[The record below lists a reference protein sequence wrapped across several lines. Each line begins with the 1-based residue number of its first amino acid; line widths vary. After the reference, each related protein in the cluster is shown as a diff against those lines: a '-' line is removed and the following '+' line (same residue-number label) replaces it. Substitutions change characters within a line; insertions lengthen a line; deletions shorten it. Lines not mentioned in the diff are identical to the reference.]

1 MTSFSERMGI
11 TEPKTIQ
18 MANLD
23 MDLRNSL
30 WNVCREFFLFR
41 EQGNSPLITC
51 IRWLLSYT
59 KTLYRKPIE
68 ALPYVSW
75 DFVQAQ
81 LTLFQMETWYKV
93 LDTVEFLHTLF
104 RDGEPEQN
112 AKSTRSLNA
121 RNPRID
127 SL

>member
-11 TEPKTIQ
+11 TEPKTIP

-30 WNVCREFFLFR
+30 WNVCREFFF
-41 EQGNSPLITC
+41 I
-51 IRWLLSYT
+51 LSTRQLAADHMYQVAS
-59 KTLYRKPIE
+59 KLYKDLYRKPIE

-81 LTLFQMETWYKV
+81 LTLFQMETW
-93 LDTVEFLHTLF
+93 
-104 RDGEPEQN
+104 
-112 AKSTRSLNA
+112 
-121 RNPRID
+121 
-127 SL
+127 